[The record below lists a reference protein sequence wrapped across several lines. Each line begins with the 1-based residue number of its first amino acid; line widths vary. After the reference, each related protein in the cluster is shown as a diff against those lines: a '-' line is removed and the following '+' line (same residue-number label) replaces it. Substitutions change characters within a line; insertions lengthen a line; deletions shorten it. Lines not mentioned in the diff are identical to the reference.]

1 MASGEVSL
9 IMLTQPQLHFPFY
22 FIFLVSLCGQMSII
36 KGTEL
41 VKCRIMKMLNK
52 ALVRNKCWLLHK
64 V

>member
-1 MASGEVSL
+1 
-9 IMLTQPQLHFPFY
+9 
-22 FIFLVSLCGQMSII
+22 MSII